1 MAEPIHHHH
10 HLSDG
15 DHRNS
20 TNLEEL
26 FDAARTLWDDG
37 ELRKSWGVYEH
48 ICSLLRPDPIV

>member
-1 MAEPIHHHH
+1 MAEPIHHHR
-10 HLSDG
+10 LSDG

-26 FDAARTLWDDG
+26 FDTARTLWDDG

-48 ICSLLRPDPIV
+48 ICSLLRPDPVV